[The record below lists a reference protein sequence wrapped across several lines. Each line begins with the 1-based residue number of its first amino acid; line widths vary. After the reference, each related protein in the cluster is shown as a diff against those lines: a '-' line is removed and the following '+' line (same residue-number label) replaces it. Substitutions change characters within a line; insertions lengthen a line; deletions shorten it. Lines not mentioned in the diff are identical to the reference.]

1 MSKVIEINC
10 ETGESIERDMTSDE
24 LAAQAAMQA
33 EAEANRIA
41 AEIEAARVDALKVSA
56 RAKLVAG
63 QPLTADEAALL
74 VL

>member
-1 MSKVIEINC
+1 
-10 ETGESIERDMTSDE
+10 MTPAE
-24 LAAQAAMQA
+24 LEAQAAMAA

-41 AEIEAARVDALKVSA
+41 AEAEAARVDAVKVSA

-63 QPLTADEAALL
+63 TPLTADEAALL